1 MAVTVTLAP
10 EVRSLIVI
18 AGVLSEVTLSVFED
32 PLSDAAARSGVPVRG
47 MPTAVAA
54 ADNEVADPALLVEVS
69 EYRMYFPTSAVVSVY
84 VVEVAPEM
92 AVQSPGMEVLVDA
105 AGDVQRYHCEVS
117 VGVGV
122 PLNVAVP
129 VSVCPNC

>member
-1 MAVTVTLAP
+1 
-10 EVRSLIVI
+10 
-18 AGVLSEVTLSVFED
+18 
-32 PLSDAAARSGVPVRG
+32 
-47 MPTAVAA
+47 
-54 ADNEVADPALLVEVS
+54 
-69 EYRMYFPTSAVVSVY
+69 
-84 VVEVAPEM
+84 M

-129 VSVCPNC
+129 VRVSPSNGEVSLIDAAADTEGATAIAVPPEEKLYEKSPPGFDELIVQDFVVKPLPRLVVFGAQGVLHRGVFSDLASPLGK